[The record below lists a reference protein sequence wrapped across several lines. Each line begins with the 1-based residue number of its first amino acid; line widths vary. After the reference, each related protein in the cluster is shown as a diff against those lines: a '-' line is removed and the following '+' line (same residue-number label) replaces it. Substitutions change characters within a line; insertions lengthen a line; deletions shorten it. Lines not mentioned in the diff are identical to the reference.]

1 MHAKLRSASAA
12 ELGEGTTAYRQKM
25 TLSEYVIA
33 VLLCLFIS
41 INASAQTSNATVG
54 GTVADA
60 TGALIPGVTVTAT
73 NTGTGIANTVLTNES
88 GAYQFAALQP
98 GTYRVSVELAGFQ
111 TQTFTDVQ
119 LGGAQQVRLNFT
131 LEVAAAAGTSVDV
144 TIAADTVL
152 ATSSN
157 SIGAVLPEYKVR
169 DLPTVAGNVF
179 NIVQNMPG
187 VFRDPATGIFG
198 YMAGGRLGDVNAT
211 RDGVNVNDG
220 RYENGAWSVVYT
232 SPDLVEEVKV
242 IVAPVDAETS
252 RGSGQV
258 AMVTRSGT
266 NQFRGSAY
274 WDNHNSALDANDWFN
289 NRSNVSKSYDNRNQY
304 GVRLGGPIIKK
315 KTFFFALFEGQ
326 RDVKKAQAA
335 GLTLT
340 DMAKAGIFRYWP
352 GVDPANAASLNPS
365 VDVFGNPA
373 RPAGA
378 NLSVLADPTQPA
390 AIGLF
395 GSCAY
400 KGAPVPNCKTFSD
413 PNRTAISNAPFIQ
426 EELRRMP
433 SPNQFTSSGQLN
445 PDGLNTAL
453 IRFTRRQE
461 GLDQTNGNGDEVDR
475 DQYNLRIDHNF
486 NSNHK
491 LSLIGT
497 KEHTWGTATQAGLR
511 AWPNAYDGLAVKR
524 PYVYSIQL
532 TSTLS
537 NNLLNQLRLSKRA
550 SNNWQWGS
558 ANRGD
563 AVGAEALKLHPVA
576 NGIPFQVQFATTAG
590 GTVALPQR
598 VPPFSNL
605 GGFGRWREGINPMR
619 SIGDDLSW
627 SVRRHAFKT
636 GIEWRRQESNGFNDP
651 NYTPLVQ
658 LGAGNTLVTGL
669 DGNGFAGLTGT
680 AGNNARNLLYD
691 LSGSVDNSRQAFGV
705 ASVKNT
711 TLAGTPVVPNNRH
724 WNYQSELSAYFKD
737 DWKFRSDLTLNLG
750 IHYEYYGQPYEH
762 DGLAARVVGD
772 ENTFK
777 NVNCTSNIGAI
788 GSFYSTCSNLVQ
800 VQFVGKNSTHPDVL
814 TNLKG
819 NDLNNF
825 APSVGL
831 AWNVPW
837 FGKGKT
843 VIRSGYGIS
852 YEGALR
858 DFIMVDSAIG
868 AVPGINLTGSNNNG
882 LQQLVSAYT
891 TIATLT
897 LPIPFPAG
905 TATTAP
911 FIVPTTDRSLGITT
925 YNHVSPYTQ
934 NWNFEIQREV
944 ANNTTIEVR
953 YIGTK
958 GTKLRGQ
965 INLNSIDVLTHN
977 RDLFNALLTA
987 RAGGE
992 SPLLDTLL
1000 MGTNFSGAGLVNGTT
1015 LTGAGA
1021 LRAST
1026 TTRTLLANGAFGA
1039 LMNTL
1044 NTTNVGVSNPPPGAG
1059 YTLRRNGF
1067 PDNYFVVSPQYLNVN
1082 IDGNNAN
1089 STYNALQLQLTKR
1102 LSHGFTN
1109 TTTYTWS
1116 RALSLATTTV
1126 GGINP
1131 NNAIDPSHFQVKGLQ
1146 SVDHTHQITANAA
1159 YELPLGSQHFLLG
1172 NAPAWVQN
1180 VVSKWQLGGI
1190 FNFLTGPPLTL
1201 TTGVNTITNNAA
1213 NPSVAGKVP
1222 SGFGKLTK
1230 TAAGINYFDGYT
1242 QINDPGFA
1250 AVSPVC
1256 AASDSACNTLRS
1268 GYSNKAIVDPNGNII
1283 LVNPQPGEAG
1293 SLGYTT
1299 VRGPKAMLFDMN
1311 LVKRFQV
1318 TETKQFEFR
1327 IDAVNILNHP
1337 NFAAPNVNIDN
1348 TDFGV
1353 ISNLLN
1359 GANNVGGNGGMRSFV
1374 INTRINF

>member
-1 MHAKLRSASAA
+1 MTKKFTHA
-12 ELGEGTTAYRQKM
+12 LG
-25 TLSEYVIA
+25 
-33 VLLCLFIS
+33 VLLCLLVS
-41 INASAQTSNATVG
+41 TNALAQTINATVG

-73 NTGTGIANTVLTNES
+73 NTGTGIVNTVLTNES

-98 GTYRVSVELAGFQ
+98 GVYKVSAELPGFQ
-111 TQTFTDVQ
+111 TETFTDVQ

-131 LEVAAAAGTSVDV
+131 LQVAAAAGTSIEV
-144 TIAADTVL
+144 TVAADTLL

-157 SIGAVLPEYKVR
+157 SIGTILPEYKVR

-187 VFRDPATGIFG
+187 VQRDPATGIFG
-198 YMAGGRLGDVNAT
+198 YMAGGRLGDVNTT

-258 AMVTRSGT
+258 SMVTRSGT
-266 NQFRGSAY
+266 NQFRGSVF
-274 WDNHNSALDANDWFN
+274 WNNHNSALDANDWFN
-289 NRSNVSKSYDNRNQY
+289 NRSGLAKSYDNRNQY
-304 GVRLGGPIIKK
+304 GARLGGPIIKN

-326 RDVKKAQAA
+326 RDLKKTQAA

-340 DMAKAGIFRYWP
+340 DTAKAGIFRYWP

-365 VDVFGNPA
+365 VDIFG
-373 RPAGA
+373 RPVVPVGA
-378 NLSVLADPTQPA
+378 NTSSLADPTQPA

-395 GSCAY
+395 GSCTFR
-400 KGAPVPNCKTFSD
+400 GAPVANCKTFSD
-413 PNRTAISNAPFIQ
+413 ANRTAISNAAFIQ

-433 SPNQFTSSGQLN
+433 SPNQFTSNGQLN

-486 NSNHK
+486 NSKHK
-491 LSLIGT
+491 LSAIAT
-497 KEHTWGTATQAGLR
+497 KEKTWGTATQAGLR
-511 AWPNAYDGLAVKR
+511 AWPDAYDGLAVKR

-537 NNLLNQLRLSKRA
+537 NTLLNQLRLSKRA

-563 AVGAEALKLHPVA
+563 AIGAEARKLHPVS
-576 NGIPFQVQFATTAG
+576 NGIPFEVTFATNATIAG
-590 GTVALPQR
+590 APQTLQ
-598 VPPFSNL
+598 PFTHI

-627 SVRRHAFKT
+627 TVRRHAFKM
-636 GIEWRRQESNGFNDP
+636 GVEWRRQESNGFNDP
-651 NYTPLVQ
+651 NYDPVAT
-658 LGAGNTLVTGL
+658 LGAGNFLVTPAL
-669 DGNGFAGLTGT
+669 DGTAFTGLTSNAST
-680 AGNNARNLLYD
+680 TARNLLYD
-691 LSGSVDNSRQAFGV
+691 LGGSVNDIRQAFGV
-705 ASVKNT
+705 VSATQT
-711 TLAGTPVVPNNRH
+711 TLVGTPTVPNNRE
-724 WNYQSELSAYFKD
+724 WNFQSELSAYFKD
-737 DWKFRSDLTLNLG
+737 DWKFRPDLTLNLG
-750 IHYEYYGQPYEH
+750 IHYEYYGQPYEQN
-762 DGLAARVVGD
+762 GLAARVIGD
-772 ENTFK
+772 ENTFR
-777 NVNCTSNIGAI
+777 NVSCTSNIGAI
-788 GSFYSTCSNLVQ
+788 NSFYSTCSNLAQ
-800 VQFVGKNSTHPDVL
+800 VQFVGKNSTHPDLL

-831 AWNVPW
+831 AWNLPW

-843 VIRSGYGIS
+843 VIRTGYGIA

-858 DFIMVDSAIG
+858 NFINVATITG
-868 AVPGINLTGSNNNG
+868 TVPGINLTGSNNNG
-882 LQQLVSAYT
+882 LQYIPNTYT
-891 TIATLT
+891 TLSTVS
-897 LPIPFPAG
+897 LPIPFPTG
-905 TATTAP
+905 TPTSAP
-911 FIVPTTDRSLGITT
+911 FVVPTTDRSLGITT
-925 YNHVSPYTQ
+925 YNHASPYTQ

-944 ANNTTIEVR
+944 AKNTTVEVR

-958 GTKLRGQ
+958 GTKLWGQ
-965 INLNSIDVLTHN
+965 INLNSIDALAHN
-977 RDLFNALLTA
+977 RELFNALLIA

-1000 MGTNFSGAGLVNGTT
+1000 QGTTFSGAGVVNGTT

-1026 TTRTLLANGAFGA
+1026 ATATGSTGNVRTNLANGAFGA
-1039 LMNTL
+1039 VMNVL
-1044 NTTNVGVSNPPPGAG
+1044 NLTNTGVSLPPGVTATG
-1059 YTLRRNGF
+1059 SVLRRNGF
-1067 PDNYFVVSPQYLNVN
+1067 PDNYFVASPQYSSVN

-1089 STYNALQLQLTKR
+1089 STYHALQMQFTRR

-1116 RALSLATTTV
+1116 KALGLAGITV
-1126 GGINP
+1126 LNAPPAP

-1146 SVDHTHQITANAA
+1146 SVDHKHQITANAT
-1159 YELPLGSQHFLLG
+1159 YELPFGTEHFLLG
-1172 NAPAWVQN
+1172 NAPGWIQN

-1190 FNFLTGPPLTL
+1190 FNFQTGPPLTL
-1201 TTGVNTITNNAA
+1201 TTSNSTITGNNNA
-1213 NPSVAGKVP
+1213 NPDIVGKIP
-1222 SGFGKLTK
+1222 SDFGKITK
-1230 TAAGINYFDGYT
+1230 VADGINYFSGYT
-1242 QINDPGFA
+1242 QVTDPGF
-1250 AVSPVC
+1250 VC
-1256 AASDSACNTLRS
+1256 TASTTACNTLAA
-1268 GYSNKAIVDPNGNII
+1268 GYSNKAIQDPKGNIF
-1283 LVNPQPGEAG
+1283 LVNPQPGTVG
-1293 SLGYTT
+1293 NLGYTT
-1299 VRGPKAMLFDMN
+1299 LRGPKALFLDMN
-1311 LVKRFQV
+1311 LVKRFKI

-1327 IDAVNILNHP
+1327 IDALNILNRP
-1337 NFAAPNVNIDN
+1337 NFAAPSVNIDN
-1348 TDFGV
+1348 TGFGV
-1353 ISNLLN
+1353 ISSLLN
-1359 GANNVGGNGGMRSFV
+1359 AANNLGSNGGMRSFV
-1374 INTRINF
+1374 INSRLNF